1 MADQTQSDSSQ
12 FDGGQSDA
20 SQFDGGQ
27 SDGSQSDGTVD
38 QLLVDSAERLFA
50 DTCTFDAVQAAED
63 AGWAPDIW
71 GPVAEAGFA
80 WIGVAAEAGGSGGSL
95 ADACEVLRIAGTR
108 AAPIPLAETGVLGG
122 WLLAAAGLELPDGP
136 VTVTPGTADDTLTA
150 TGNDD
155 GTVTL
160 TGRAS
165 RVPWAASA
173 DRIASLVD
181 VDGELTVVSVAPSHV
196 LCSPATNVAGEPRP
210 TVDFDGV
217 TVPASAI
224 GRPGPDVTAE
234 SFRLRGALSRAT
246 LMAGAMEAM
255 STLTV
260 DYTEERQQFGRPVGR
275 FQAVQ
280 QHLVWG
286 AQDAVL
292 TKMAAAVATREANRD
307 ILGARF
313 EIAAAKAIAD
323 ECASTAT
330 RWAHQ
335 AHGAMGMTQEYA
347 LHHLSRRLWAW
358 RHEYSRPGEWTRA
371 VGREAEQAGAD
382 GLYPLIAS

>member
-1 MADQTQSDSSQ
+1 M
-12 FDGGQSDA
+12 GE
-20 SQFDGGQ
+20 
-27 SDGSQSDGTVD
+27 
-38 QLLVDSAERLFA
+38 QLLIDSAERLFA

-63 AGWAPDIW
+63 NGWAPDIW
-71 GPVAEAGFA
+71 RAVAEAGFA

-95 ADACEVLRIAGTR
+95 EDACEVLRIAGSR
-108 AAPIPLAETGVLGG
+108 AAPIPLAETGILGG
-122 WLLAAAGLELPDGP
+122 WLLASAGLALPDGAI
-136 VTVTPGTADDTLTA
+136 TVTPGTSDDTLSGA
-150 TGNDD
+150 GNDD
-155 GTVTL
+155 GSATL
-160 TGRAS
+160 TGRAN
-165 RVPWAASA
+165 RVPWAAPA
-173 DRIASLVD
+173 DRIVSLVEL
-181 VDGELTVVSVAPSHV
+181 DGEVVV
-196 LCSPATNVAGEPRP
+196 LSIPPKNCKLEPATNVAGEPRP
-210 TVDFDGV
+210 TVVFDGV
-217 TVPASAI
+217 TVEASDV
-224 GRPGPDVTAE
+224 GRPGPEVTAQ
-234 SFRLRGALSRAT
+234 SFRLRGALTRAT

-260 DYTEERQQFGRPVGR
+260 DYAEERKQFGRPVGR

-292 TKMAAAVATREANRD
+292 TKMAAAVAARD
-307 ILGARF
+307 ASQDFEGAAF
-313 EIAAAKAIAD
+313 QIASAKALAD

-358 RHEYSRPGEWTRA
+358 RHEYARPGEWTA
-371 VGREAEQAGAD
+371 LAGREAERRGAD

>member
-1 MADQTQSDSSQ
+1 MADQ
-12 FDGGQSDA
+12 
-20 SQFDGGQ
+20 
-27 SDGSQSDGTVD
+27 
-38 QLLVDSAERLFA
+38 LLIDSAERLFA
-50 DTCTFDAVQAAED
+50 DTCSFDAVQAAEHT
-63 AGWAPDIW
+63 GWAPDIW
-71 GPVAEAGFA
+71 RAVAEAGFA
-80 WIGVAAEAGGSGGSL
+80 WIGVPAEAGGSGGSL
-95 ADACEVLRIAGTR
+95 ADACEVLRIAGSR
-108 AAPIPLAETGVLGG
+108 AAPVPLAETGMLGG
-122 WLLAAAGLELPDGP
+122 WLLASAHLQLPDGA
-136 VTVTPGTADDTLTA
+136 VTVVPGTADDTLTA

-155 GTVTL
+155 GTISL
-160 TGRAS
+160 SGRAH

-173 DRIASLVD
+173 DRIACLLDLV
-181 VDGELTVVSVAPSHV
+181 GGGASAVVSVDPGNCV
-196 LCSPATNVAGEPRP
+196 LEPATNVAGEPRP
-210 TVDFDGV
+210 TVVFDGI
-217 TVPASAI
+217 TVPVADV
-224 GRPGPDVTAE
+224 GEPGPEVTAE

-260 DYTEERQQFGRPVGR
+260 DYTEERTQFGRPVGR

-292 TKMAAAVATREANRD
+292 AKMAATLAAREASD
-307 ILGARF
+307 DVPGARF
-313 EIAAAKAIAD
+313 QIASAKVLAD

-358 RHEYSRPGEWTRA
+358 RHEYARPGEWA
-371 VGREAEQAGAD
+371 AVVGREAERVGAD